1 MIFVDSSV
9 WIDYFNGR
17 DTAPVSTLDRMLG
30 NEPLLVGD
38 IVLAEVLQGFRR
50 DKDFRVARSLLTSF
64 PVARVLNEHVAI
76 QSARNFRALRKKGL
90 TVRKTVDSIIAT
102 FCMINDH
109 VLLHDDRDFDAFE
122 AALGLTTARYL

>member
-17 DTAPVSTLDRMLG
+17 DTAPVGSLDRMLG
-30 NEPLLVGD
+30 REPLLVGD
-38 IVLAEVLQGFRR
+38 IVLAEVLQGLHR
-50 DKDFRVARSLLTSF
+50 DKDFRIAQNLLTSF

-76 QSARNFRALRKKGL
+76 QSARNCRALRKKGM
-90 TVRKTVDSIIAT
+90 TVRKMVGSIIAT
-102 FCMINDH
+102 FCMTHQH

-122 AALGLTTARYL
+122 IALGLETVRHS